1 MSRWRLLELDH
12 LSYPD
17 FGAFRLAMLRR
28 RAAGLLSDTLM
39 LMRPSGPGF
48 VYSYYLDPDSNI
60 DLDYCR
66 AHGIPFVRTLAPG
79 GAGYADS
86 SSLLAAF
93 WLEQDHPLIGGA
105 TADCYRRVVGGVAR
119 ALDERFGIT
128 ARYRPLNDL
137 EIQGADGIWRKPGFF
152 SFSTQDRITQYV
164 FSLQVQPAQE
174 GLLASVIKPPPEK
187 FADKQTKDAG
197 ERSTSLS
204 GEVGR
209 DLDFAEVRGFVVDH
223 LAREYG
229 IEFVPGPLSADEQ
242 RAFEDLRAQFDD
254 PRWLYDRS
262 PRRRWTDVP
271 PSWRL
276 GRAVQKIAGGP
287 LLDVSVQ
294 VEGEILRD
302 LLITGSLSVF
312 PFLPQSPV
320 HCLEAVLRDS
330 LADEAAIR
338 SKTQA
343 IFDAPGHQFVGIGAD
358 DIATALCKAVSLARA
373 TADAGP
379 GALSTTGVTT

>member
-28 RAAGLLSDTLM
+28 RAAGLLPDTLM
-39 LMRPSGPGF
+39 LMRPRGPGF
-48 VYSYYLDPDSNI
+48 VYSYYLDPDTNI

-66 AHGIPFVRTLAPG
+66 AHAIPFVRTLAPG

-93 WLEQDHPLIGGA
+93 WLEQDHPLISGP
-105 TADCYRRVVGGVAR
+105 TADSYRRVVGGVAR
-119 ALDERFGIT
+119 ALAERFGIT
-128 ARYRPLNDL
+128 ARHRPLNDL
-137 EIQGADGIWRKPGFF
+137 EIQGSDGIWRKPGFF

-164 FSLQVQPAQE
+164 FSLQVQPAEE

-187 FADKQTKDAG
+187 FSDKQTKNAG

-209 DLDFAEVRGFVVDH
+209 DLEFAEVRGFVIDH
-223 LAREYG
+223 MAREYG
-229 IEFVPGPLSADEQ
+229 IEFAPGPLTADEQ
-242 RAFEDLRAQFDD
+242 RSFEELRAQFND

-262 PRRRWTDVP
+262 PRQRWTDVP
-271 PSWRL
+271 SSWRL
-276 GRAVQKIAGGP
+276 GRAVRKIAGGP

-294 VEGEILRD
+294 VEGELLRD
-302 LLITGSLSVF
+302 LLITGSLSAF
-312 PFLPQSPV
+312 PFLPQSPI
-320 HCLEAVLRDS
+320 HCLETVLRES
-330 LADEAAIR
+330 RADEASVRA
-338 SKTQA
+338 KTQA
-343 IFDAPGHQFVGIGAD
+343 IFDAPGHQFIGVSAD
-358 DIATALCKAVSLARA
+358 DIASAVCKAVSLARTA
-373 TADAGP
+373 ADAGP
-379 GALSTTGVTT
+379 VALPTTGVAL

>member
-28 RAAGLLSDTLM
+28 RAAGLLPDTLM
-39 LMRPSGPGF
+39 LMRPRGPGF
-48 VYSYYLDPDSNI
+48 VYSYYLDPDTNI

-66 AHGIPFVRTLAPG
+66 AHDIPFVRTLAPG

-93 WLEQDHPLIGGA
+93 WLEQDHPLIGGP
-105 TADCYRRVVGGVAR
+105 TADSYRRVVGGVAR
-119 ALDERFGIT
+119 ALGERFGIT

-137 EIQGADGIWRKPGFF
+137 EIQGTDGIWRKPGFF

-164 FSLQVQPAQE
+164 FSLQVQPAEE

-187 FADKQTKDAG
+187 FSDKQTKNAG

-209 DLDFAEVRGFVVDH
+209 DLEFADVRGFVIDH
-223 LAREYG
+223 MAREYG
-229 IEFVPGPLSADEQ
+229 IEFVSGPLTADEQ
-242 RAFEDLRAQFDD
+242 RSFEELRAQFND

-262 PRRRWTDVP
+262 PRQRWTDVP
-271 PSWRL
+271 SSWRL

-294 VEGEILRD
+294 IDGEILRD
-302 LLITGSLSVF
+302 LLITGSLSAF
-312 PFLPQSPV
+312 PFLPQSPI
-320 HCLEAVLRDS
+320 HCLETVLRES
-330 LADEAAIR
+330 RADEASIR
-338 SKTQA
+338 AKTQA
-343 IFDAPGHQFVGIGAD
+343 IFDAPGHQFIGVSAD
-358 DIATALCKAVSLARA
+358 DIASAVCKAVSLARTA
-373 TADAGP
+373 TDAGP
-379 GALSTTGVTT
+379 VALPTTGVAL

>member
-1 MSRWRLLELDH
+1 MQPWRLLELDQ

-28 RAAGLLSDTLM
+28 RAAGLLPDTLL

-48 VYSYYLDPDSNI
+48 VYSFYLDPDTNI

-66 AHGIPFVRTLAPG
+66 AHGLPFVRTLAPG
-79 GAGYADS
+79 GAGFADD
-86 SSLLAAF
+86 SSLLVAF
-93 WLEQDHPLIGGA
+93 WLEQDHPLIGGPI
-105 TADCYRRVVGGVAR
+105 ADGYRRIVGGVAR
-119 ALDERFGIT
+119 ALGERWGIT
-128 ARYRPLNDL
+128 ARHRPLNDL
-137 EIQGADGIWRKPGFF
+137 ELQGTDGIWRKPGFF

-164 FSLQVQPAQE
+164 FSLQVRPAAA

-197 ERSTSLS
+197 ERSTSLA
-204 GEVGR
+204 GELGR
-209 DLDFAEVRGFVVDH
+209 ELDFAEVRHFVVDH
-223 LAREYG
+223 MTREYG
-229 IEFVPGPLSADEQ
+229 IAFAPGSLTADEEA
-242 RAFEDLRAQFDD
+242 AFAELRAQFND

-262 PRRRWTDVP
+262 PARRWADAP
-271 PSWRL
+271 PSWRR
-276 GRAVQKIAGGP
+276 GRAVQKIEGGP

-302 LLITGSLSVF
+302 VLITGSLSIF

-320 HCLEAVLRDS
+320 HCLEAALRDS

-338 SKTQA
+338 CKTQA
-343 IFDAPGHQFVGIGAD
+343 IAAAPGHQFVGISAD
-358 DIATALCKAVSLARA
+358 DIANALCKAVRLARA
-373 TADAGP
+373 PHDGGP
-379 GALSTTGVTT
+379 AAPSNTGVTV

>member
-1 MSRWRLLELDH
+1 MPQWRLLELDH

-28 RAAGLLSDTLM
+28 RAAGLLPDTLL

-48 VYSYYLDPDSNI
+48 VYSYYLDPDTNI

-66 AHGIPFVRTLAPG
+66 AHDIPFVRTLAPG

-93 WLEQDHPLIGGA
+93 WLEQDHPLIGGP
-105 TADCYRRVVGGVAR
+105 TADCYRSVVGGVAR
-119 ALDERFGIT
+119 ALGEHFGIT

-137 EIQGADGIWRKPGFF
+137 EIQGAGGIWRKPGFF

-204 GEVGR
+204 GEVR
-209 DLDFAEVRGFVVDH
+209 RELDFAEVRGFVVDH
-223 LAREYG
+223 MAREYG
-229 IEFVPGPLSADEQ
+229 IEFACAPLTADE
-242 RAFEDLRAQFDD
+242 RRSFEDLRAQFND

-262 PRRRWTDVP
+262 PQHRWADVP
-271 PSWRL
+271 PSWRR

-294 VEGEILRD
+294 LEGETLRD

-320 HCLEAVLRDS
+320 HCLETVLRNS
-330 LADEAAIR
+330 LADEASIR
-338 SKTQA
+338 AKTQA
-343 IFDAPGHQFVGIGAD
+343 IVDAPGHQFISLSAD
-358 DIATALCKAVSLARA
+358 DIATAVCKAVDQARRTLDAGRAAPPSTGA
-373 TADAGP
+373 TA
-379 GALSTTGVTT
+379 